1 MSDKKNEKKHK
12 KYYLVDYENVH
23 KTGLNGIDELEKHD
37 NVIIFYSQHAD
48 KLPFSLH
55 SQIIETKAN
64 ITYFE
69 VDTVGK
75 NALDF
80 QLSSYIGYVLG
91 KHPKCICYIISKDNG
106 YENVCNFWRKYSRKI
121 CLVPDIS
128 QCKKFTALKK
138 SDIKAVLTE
147 QGLEKEDIEFVKN
160 LVMEN
165 AERYDI
171 PVPKIKCLIN
181 QELCRRFGGEKTKEI
196 YASVKQFIK

>member
-1 MSDKKNEKKHK
+1 MPDKKNGKKHK

-23 KTGLNGIDELEKHD
+23 KTGLNGIDELEKND
-37 NVIIFYSQHAD
+37 NVIIFYSRHAD

-55 SQIIETKAN
+55 SQIIETKAD

-91 KHPKCICYIISKDNG
+91 KHHKCICYIISKDAG
-106 YENVCNFWRKYSRKI
+106 YENVCNFWRKYGRKI
-121 CLVPDIS
+121 CRVPDIS
-128 QCKKFTALKK
+128 QCKKFTSLKK
-138 SDIKAVLTE
+138 SDIKAVLAE

-160 LVMEN
+160 LVVEN

-181 QELCRRFGGEKTKEI
+181 QELCRRFGSEKTKTI
-196 YASVKQFIK
+196 YAVIKEFIK